1 MYRFFTEHVPAEL
14 RSRQQWV
21 LWASVEGKK
30 VPRQARNPQRNAS
43 TTKPATWAGLDT
55 AQAAA
60 AVSGLGMGFV
70 FSHADPLVF
79 IDLDWDG
86 QPSEL
91 QSRIIAKLDSYTEVS
106 PSGAGVHIF
115 ITADKN
121 RIGRAVKIDALGVE
135 IYLSGR
141 YSTITGDIAAYG
153 EQPIAERTE
162 ALLEVISWLKVPE
175 GQRNNTLIAA
185 AGKMRHEGMGRK
197 EIAASLAQANV
208 ELCDP
213 PLPSG
218 QVAEMAGYAGG
229 YDVAGFVMIPR
240 QMLLS
245 HAFAALSYSAV
256 ALLLDIAARYTGT
269 NNGRITVP
277 FVAMQER
284 GWKSPVT
291 LNKVLRELR
300 ASGFLKLTKKGGS
313 HRPSWYA
320 LPWANHT
327 TTTTTLTS
335 TSNTVIEQN
344 SVQKMNRSGGDGN
357 A

>member
-1 MYRFFTEHVPAEL
+1 M
-14 RSRQQWV
+14 S
-21 LWASVEGKK
+21 K
-30 VPRQARNPQRNAS
+30 
-43 TTKPATWAGLDT
+43 TT
-55 AQAAA
+55 
-60 AVSGLGMGFV
+60 
-70 FSHADPLVF
+70 
-79 IDLDWDG
+79 
-86 QPSEL
+86 
-91 QSRIIAKLDSYTEVS
+91 
-106 PSGAGVHIF
+106 
-115 ITADKN
+115 
-121 RIGRAVKIDALGVE
+121 
-135 IYLSGR
+135 
-141 YSTITGDIAAYG
+141 
-153 EQPIAERTE
+153 
-162 ALLEVISWLKVPE
+162 
-175 GQRNNTLIAA
+175 
-185 AGKMRHEGMGRK
+185 
-197 EIAASLAQANV
+197 LAQANV
-208 ELCDP
+208 DLCDP
-213 PLPSG
+213 PLPAG

-320 LPWANHT
+320 LPWVNHT
-327 TTTTTLTS
+327 TTTTTAGDFFWQPDDDTADA
-335 TSNTVIEQN
+335 VQIEHMVTKRMQGE
-344 SVQKMNRSGGDGN
+344 SLQEMLDRAIRDYPDKLAKLVVVGRH